1 MGQGSNRAPQGQEW
15 NLSKLNYFDNS
26 KEVGDMS
33 IQRGRED
40 GMLLGG
46 SGEMAIVRVRTV
58 EWRTWLLRGY
68 VEMSCY

>member
-15 NLSKLNYFDNS
+15 NLSKLNCSDNS
-26 KEVGDMS
+26 EEVGDMS
-33 IQRGRED
+33 IVRGRED